1 VLVHVDQDKVV
12 HQAFEPQ
19 LLRCIERDAHRR
31 HPTDLRSEDE
41 LGGGHALSL

>member
-1 VLVHVDQDKVV
+1 VRVDQDEVL

-31 HPTDLRSEDE
+31 NPTDLGREDE
-41 LGGGHALSL
+41 LGTDHALSV